1 LFEVEVSRIDPF
13 RSLVKA
19 LSVIVEEGTFV
30 MNEAQIKLK
39 LKQTAMAVQAR
50 TGVKKVAFKVSL
62 EDGKPKIKVVP
73 VKE

>member
-30 MNEAQIKLK
+30 MNEAQIKL
-39 LKQTAMAVQAR
+39 LAMDPSHVAMVDFELPS
-50 TGVKKVAFKVSL
+50 TGSTGTSRCVSFL
-62 EDGKPKIKVVP
+62 TRRRRGL
-73 VKE
+73 